1 MEEPKLA
8 NNSEK
13 FTSIPSWLP
22 AGQNFRQNELEF
34 FFEMLNVSIWCRP
47 GFLTLEQKSP
57 FNLIV
62 KKFKILLTSVTL
74 IETYQFKDFPV
85 QNTFLDL

>member
-34 FFEMLNVSIWCRP
+34 FFEMLNVSIWCRLS
-47 GFLTLEQKSP
+47 FLTLEQKSP
-57 FNLIV
+57 FNLTL
-62 KKFKILLTSVTL
+62 KKFEILLTFASL
-74 IETYQFKDFPV
+74 IETH
-85 QNTFLDL
+85 

>member
-34 FFEMLNVSIWCRP
+34 FFEMLNMSVWYRP
-47 GFLTLEQKSP
+47 
-57 FNLIV
+57 
-62 KKFKILLTSVTL
+62 
-74 IETYQFKDFPV
+74 DF
-85 QNTFLDL
+85 

>member
-34 FFEMLNVSIWCRP
+34 FFEMLNVSRYMVQAQ
-47 GFLTLEQKSP
+47 FLNFGTK
-57 FNLIV
+57 
-62 KKFKILLTSVTL
+62 VTL
-74 IETYQFKDFPV
+74 PPHIE
-85 QNTFLDL
+85 NI